1 MTATL
6 LYRIAAVLLILLAAV
21 HTFSSLTFT
30 PPTPEAKAV
39 RDAMDNVHVEG
50 NYSYGNFYKGLTLS
64 ITVYL
69 LFLAFLAWHVGS
81 VAAKTPEAIGAL
93 GWVFCASQL
102 ATVVVAAI
110 YIGAVPAISFGVV
123 GACLALAAWRVPAA
137 KARAGSSSPAAS
149 LS

>member
-6 LYRIAAVLLILLAAV
+6 LYRIAAVLLILLATV
-21 HTFSSLTFT
+21 HTFGSLTFT
-30 PPTPEAKAV
+30 PPTPEARAV
-39 RDAMDNVHVEG
+39 RDAMNNVHFEG
-50 NYSYGNFYKGLTLS
+50 NYSYGNFYRGFALS

-69 LFLAFLAWHVGS
+69 LFLGFLAWHLGS

-93 GWVFCASQL
+93 GWVFCGSQL

-110 YIGAVPAISFGVV
+110 YIEAVPAISFGVV

-137 KARAGSSSPAAS
+137 KARDGSQSAAS
-149 LS
+149 PG